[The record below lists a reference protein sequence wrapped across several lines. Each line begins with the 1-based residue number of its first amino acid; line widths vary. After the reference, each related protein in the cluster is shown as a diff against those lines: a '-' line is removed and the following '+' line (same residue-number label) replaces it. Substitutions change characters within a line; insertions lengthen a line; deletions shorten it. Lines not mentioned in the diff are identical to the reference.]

1 MQKTLLKIGKKE
13 EENLESKLADP
24 FWLAVTQLAKVATY
38 GYFGIYLPLV
48 LGDLICRLTH

>member
-24 FWLAVTQLAKVATY
+24 FWLVVTQLAKVATY

>member
-13 EENLESKLADP
+13 EERFRIKASRSILTRCNSVGKG
-24 FWLAVTQLAKVATY
+24 ATY